1 MVENLKSLLM
11 ASIKWLKTL
20 DKKKKKLIPKW
31 QSIYINTLYQKA
43 IDVVTE

>member
-1 MVENLKSLLM
+1 MVENFKSLLM

-31 QSIYINTLYQKA
+31 QSIYINTLYQRA
-43 IDVVTE
+43 IGIATE